1 MRRKDT
7 TQNMTKGYMSQALL
21 LLLERQ
27 PYGQITIGEITAKAG
42 VDRSTYYRHFTCKE
56 DIVRFYYNALMDE
69 CSRAFRKSHCT
80 TFDSYMRIRFKILYL
95 HKTDLLRLHRS
106 NLTHLLL
113 DVMMDRSGAGVPKGL
128 PHRRH
133 LQHHSALAGPRHA
146 GVPGVHG
153 GHGLHVPSRR
163 APQPVEPGH
172 GRCPLI
178 RRLAMRPSG
187 SVLSKAVLYFPFT
200 VSHQVS
206 EYRSVRIPP
215 KFSMSFSCEPSL
227 SIPHAEPPP
236 ILSRRRWLSA
246 CGFLW
251 AA

>member
-7 TQNMTKGYMSQALL
+7 TLNMTKGYMSQALL

-27 PYGQITIGEITAKAG
+27 PYDQITIGEITAKAG

-113 DVMMDRSGAGVPKGL
+113 DVMMDRYG
-128 PHRRH
+128 RE
-133 LQHHSALAGPRHA
+133 
-146 GVPGVHG
+146 GVHDPTR
-153 GHGLHVPSRR
+153 LEQEFRR
-163 APQPVEPGH
+163 AYRTGGIYSTIRLWLDHGMRESPECMAAMASMYRPGEPLS
-172 GRCPLI
+172 PWNQV
-178 RRLAMRPSG
+178 MDD
-187 SVLSKAVLYFPFT
+187 VL
-200 VSHQVS
+200 
-206 EYRSVRIPP
+206 
-215 KFSMSFSCEPSL
+215 
-227 SIPHAEPPP
+227 
-236 ILSRRRWLSA
+236 
-246 CGFLW
+246 
-251 AA
+251 